1 MKIEQLIERIQRLE
15 NNVKILNDNINELK
29 KLSETNQTD
38 ILALSQSTT
47 EKLDKQT
54 KNIDEVQYQLVKFFL
69 EIQNSAILHYLFRN
83 FDSICH
89 DEEHSNE

>member
-15 NNVKILNDNINELK
+15 NNVKILNDNIYELK
-29 KLSETNQTD
+29 KLSDTNQTD

-47 EKLDKQT
+47 EKLEKHT
-54 KNIDEVQYQLVKFFL
+54 NCIDEIQYQLIKSFL
-69 EIQNSAILHYLFRN
+69 EIQISAILHYLFRN

-89 DEEHSNE
+89 DEEVKK

>member
-15 NNVKILNDNINELK
+15 NNVKILNDNIYELK
-29 KLSETNQTD
+29 KLSDTNQTD

-47 EKLDKQT
+47 EKLEKHT
-54 KNIDEVQYQLVKFFL
+54 NCIDEIQYQLIKFFL
-69 EIQNSAILHYLFRN
+69 EIQNSANLHNLIRN

-89 DEEHSNE
+89 DKEIKK